1 MGWKQQRAYAHS
13 GSERKRPS
21 VNVIESALASTC
33 TKNHSRKLR
42 QDAGIVMQPLLAV
55 GRLLHDSVQGI
66 PQAAA
71 ESQPTNKPARKT
83 NVRGLRGEGG
93 GGDMLTRLSTSP
105 GSSNCTRA
113 SFSEKN
119 CDNVSRLPSNARSLQ
134 DRPTER
140 MRPRA

>member
-93 GGDMLTRLSTSP
+93 ICLPDCPHPRGARTARELRSARKTATTSRGCLPTR
-105 GSSNCTRA
+105 GAC
-113 SFSEKN
+113 KI
-119 CDNVSRLPSNARSLQ
+119 DQQNA
-134 DRPTER
+134 
-140 MRPRA
+140 